1 MLKHLTFIENHPV
14 FNPILQVVLEYL
26 GKTLGDPEKMYTY
39 AAWTKYTFFPGHP
52 LFKAYWR
59 AKTCDTN

>member
-39 AAWTKYTFFPGHP
+39 AAWTTYTGCFLTADITSLINESTF
-52 LFKAYWR
+52 
-59 AKTCDTN
+59 